1 MSARMARLLK
11 AYDLSSQQSLV
22 HQSQPEAIS
31 AGFTSVCISYCLQG
45 CVWYIGGRPEGVKH
59 SKSQV
64 FVNLRGTVFK
74 HLVLMPCMYRTR
86 QLCTS
91 KYYHS
96 DLLWLPKDIKCHCA
110 VISEAV
116 TWCCTLVCT
125 DLGKCIVWLLK
136 IFYECLR
143 NSWLHACMRKFVLP
157 REESRGGLIQ
167 WHHWLW
173 RSRDRPPLESSVLYM
188 KSCSLPLSTLPS
200 CLRPNVVLWLVN

>member
-11 AYDLSSQQSLV
+11 AYDLSSQQGLV

-45 CVWYIGGRPEGVKH
+45 CVWYIGGRPEGVKR

-74 HLVLMPCMYRTR
+74 HLVLMPCM
-86 QLCTS
+86 
-91 KYYHS
+91 YHS

-125 DLGKCIVWLLK
+125 YLGKCIVWLLK

-143 NSWLHACMRKFVLP
+143 NSWVHACMRKFVLP
-157 REESRGGLIQ
+157 REGSRGGLIQ

-173 RSRDRPPLESSVLYM
+173 HSHDRPPLGEFSVIHEKLFLAI
-188 KSCSLPLSTLPS
+188 KHSPFLSEAKHSPLID
-200 CLRPNVVLWLVN
+200 